1 MPGQLEEGVP
11 ENGLKLAQV
20 HLRRAASMKVIRVSS
35 GNSSRL
41 CISGRFNNFKVPLFM
56 TKNTKLGTHK

>member
-35 GNSSRL
+35 GNSSNYVFL
-41 CISGRFNNFKVPLFM
+41 EDSIILKSLF
-56 TKNTKLGTHK
+56 L